1 MRLITDMV
9 ALSFDAA
16 RTFLVD
22 WVEKARDSQLQNRS
36 DSFEDDL
43 KNELGFQF
51 LDKGAHAAT
60 FLSPCE
66 RFVVKANFGY
76 DRAYHRFVDL
86 AKTRQ
91 DNPHYPKIF
100 FAHHDRMFQVVVMEV
115 LEPLNE
121 DNEELAKQSNYL
133 QLKAAMGMY
142 PSNVEGSDDFTRLI
156 YDMYALFDQDGIRE
170 DLAGRNIMMRNH
182 NGSPVLVVVDPA
194 CPGSSWSE

>member
-66 RFVVKANFGY
+66 RFVVKANF
-76 DRAYHRFVDL
+76 D
-86 AKTRQ
+86 
-91 DNPHYPKIF
+91 YPKIF

-156 YDMYALFDQDGIRE
+156 YDMYSLFEQDGIRE

-182 NGSPVLVVVDPA
+182 DGSPVLVVVDPA